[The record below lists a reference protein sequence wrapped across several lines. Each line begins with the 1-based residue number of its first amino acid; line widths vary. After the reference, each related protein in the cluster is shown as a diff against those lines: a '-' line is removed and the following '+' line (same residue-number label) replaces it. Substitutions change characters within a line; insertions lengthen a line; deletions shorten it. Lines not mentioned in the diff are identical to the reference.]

1 MRRSQGRKQVAISC
15 TAGNSQTLVDISA
28 YTSSTTAKVE
38 VLGMSLSMNANDGT
52 ATLTAGTASTG
63 AMGLGMMGVL
73 VWPVVGD
80 PLMLD
85 HAPAWFVGQAANDL
99 TIAATGGNLTG
110 VVIYHITDTA

>member
-1 MRRSQGRKQVAISC
+1 VAISC

-38 VLGMSLSMNANDGT
+38 VLGMSLSMTSA
-52 ATLTAGTASTG
+52 AGTAALAAGSASTG
-63 AMGLGMMGVL
+63 VMGVGLNGLL

-80 PLMLD
+80 PLLLD

-99 TIAATGGNLTG
+99 TITAVNGNLTG
-110 VVIYHITDTA
+110 VLIYHIVDTA